1 MQVTGREHGERSEE
15 EIERAREESG
25 GTARSFIADKPSAL
39 HCLLYSWKVLEG
51 SMCSRGWDRH
61 LALELPLLHLLVLAA
76 SIQGDSVDVI
86 NAVSGGN
93 VTLNISESL
102 PENVQGITWFY
113 TYNLKI
119 ADWDVRRLK
128 YFENRFKGRVRLDSR
143 SGALYMSKVQ
153 KEDANIYI
161 MRVLKKTMSE
171 QEWKI
176 RLQVFDPV
184 PKPDIKIEKTE
195 KVEDDCYLKLSC
207 VIPDES
213 VSHTWYGDKGPF
225 PKEFQSGVLETTL
238 KSQDYSRCYTCQ
250 VSNPVSSENDT
261 VCFSPPCTLV
271 RSFAVEWIASWLVM
285 MVPTTLG
292 LLFT

>member
-1 MQVTGREHGERSEE
+1 MVSL
-15 EIERAREESG
+15 SG
-25 GTARSFIADKPSAL
+25 PRDSPASAPKVL
-39 HCLLYSWKVLEG
+39 ELQALNCLLHSWKVLER
-51 SMCSRGWDRH
+51 SMCSRGWFWC
-61 LALELPLLHLLVLAA
+61 LALELLLLHLLVLAT
-76 SIQGDSVDVI
+76 SIQGDSVEVI

-93 VTLNISESL
+93 VTLSISESL
-102 PENVQGITWFY
+102 PENLQGITWFY

-119 ADWDVRRLK
+119 ADWDVRRLR
-128 YFENRFKGRVRLDSR
+128 YYENRFKGRVRLDAQ
-143 SGALYMSKVQ
+143 SGVLYMSNVQ

-161 MRVLKKTMSE
+161 FRVLKETMFE
-171 QEWKI
+171 QEWTV

-184 PKPDIKIEKTE
+184 PKPDIKIEKTA

-213 VSHTWYGDKGPF
+213 VNYTWYGDKGPF

-271 RSFAVEWIASWLVM
+271 RSFAVEWIASWLVIT
-285 MVPTTLG
+285 VPTILG